1 MVVAHPGAGGANAIL
16 ESGMRAFIAAHGA
29 QAVLISGMRTFIA
42 AHGTLAIFVFV
53 MRASPAAHGANAV
66 FKGAILGV
74 SGALVANVAGEE
86 MGAVIIRTV
95 GKVVVPAFKAA
106 DRAID

>member
-1 MVVAHPGAGGANAIL
+1 MIALPVAGGANAVFEGASLIL
-16 ESGMRAFIAAHGA
+16 GGVVANVAGEEMGA
-29 QAVLISGMRTFIA
+29 
-42 AHGTLAIFVFV
+42 VFF
-53 MRASPAAHGANAV
+53 RSAAV